1 MERLHGLGVMSRM
14 PRASTCPGN
23 EGAAGWQSPAGDTQ
37 SCLWQGMVALV
48 AARGHPELPLGMAS
62 TVVPWGRLCWA
73 GGLPRLCHSAV
84 PGCVPLCPLSPSVHQ
99 SSLGCW
105 FCCCSGIWA
114 LGQEGSAPCSASS
127 WGELGF
133 P

>member
-99 SSLGCW
+99 SSLGVLVLLLLRDLGSGTGGQ
-105 FCCCSGIWA
+105 CSLLCLQ
-114 LGQEGSAPCSASS
+114 LG
-127 WGELGF
+127 
-133 P
+133 